1 MCVSALSICVFFIGV
16 VAAPL
21 ILHLFEYS
29 FNANV
34 CSMVKQ
40 LLYFRL
46 LLILCILLNHKV
58 DKGVSIL
65 LLSSFNV
72 GCHGITPRFSHVCA
86 STNVCKYIIMSLLII
101 YLLTFVKVLLLVSN

>member
-1 MCVSALSICVFFIGV
+1 
-16 VAAPL
+16 
-21 ILHLFEYS
+21 
-29 FNANV
+29 V

-46 LLILCILLNHKV
+46 LLILCILLNHKL
-58 DKGVSIL
+58 DIGVLVL
-65 LLSSFNV
+65 LLKSSMV
-72 GCHGITPRFSHVCA
+72 GCHGTAQRFFCVSV